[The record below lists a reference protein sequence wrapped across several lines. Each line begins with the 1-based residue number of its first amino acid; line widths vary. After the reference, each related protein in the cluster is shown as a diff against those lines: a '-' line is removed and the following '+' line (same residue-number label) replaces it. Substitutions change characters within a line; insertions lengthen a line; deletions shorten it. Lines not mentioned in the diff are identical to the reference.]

1 MIKNKQNFY
10 LVRIGPDRKT
20 PIKDYE
26 KFKANILLNNKGIWD
41 SDKNNMINENDYF
54 GFIIGETSNAKIE
67 IYLVNKI
74 NNRDNRDPEW
84 KSNEP
89 YMIGNGKNSVAHRN
103 QIELTNNHILPKTYN
118 WFKFKSELGYS
129 PNCTTWMPRGT
140 IRVVNKHLI
149 SFYNNM

>member
-10 LVRIGPDRKT
+10 LVRIGPNRKT

-26 KFKANILLNNKGIWD
+26 KFKTNILKNNKGIWD

-74 NNRDNRDPEW
+74 NNIDNRDSEW
-84 KSNEP
+84 KTNQP
-89 YMIGNGKNSVAHRN
+89 YMIDNGKNSVSHRN
-103 QIELTNNHILPKTYN
+103 QIELTNNHILPKIYD
-118 WFKFKSELGYS
+118 WFKFKSELGYA
-129 PNCTTWMPRGT
+129 PNWSNYMPRGT
-140 IRVVNKHLI
+140 MRVKNKHLLP
-149 SFYNNM
+149 F